1 MEEKHFFFVHTFV
14 SDEAHKDYL
23 TPQEKR
29 ELPQKRE
36 TEREQAER
44 ASKGKY
50 AQCKQTWCGNEE
62 FFYCH
67 WIAAS
72 EQDVYRQLDEF
83 NLGDQLLNTMVHEV
97 HEFLSAYRNSDE
109 TLRTYPE
116 DGMYWQK
123 ASQSHN
129 FQL

>member
-1 MEEKHFFFVHTFV
+1 MEKHFFVVHTFI
-14 SDEAHKDYL
+14 SDETRRAIL
-23 TPQEKR
+23 TPPEKR
-29 ELPQKRE
+29 NPPQKTK
-36 TEREQAER
+36 TEKEWGE
-44 ASKGKY
+44 SHDGPY
-50 AQCKQTWCGNEE
+50 ARCMQTWLTNEE

-67 WIAAS
+67 WVAKS

-116 DGMYWQK
+116 DGMYW
-123 ASQSHN
+123 
-129 FQL
+129 

>member
-1 MEEKHFFFVHTFV
+1 MGEKHFFAVHTFV
-14 SDEAHKDYL
+14 SDEARRKVL
-23 TPQEKR
+23 TPPEKKNPPEKR
-29 ELPQKRE
+29 K
-36 TEREQAER
+36 TEKEWVDGLH
-44 ASKGKY
+44 GKY
-50 AQCKQTWCGNEE
+50 AKCMQTWIGNEE

-67 WIAAS
+67 WVAAS

-116 DGMYWQK
+116 DGMYW
-123 ASQSHN
+123 
-129 FQL
+129 